1 MDARKS
7 YRSNLS
13 SALVKLE
20 SLPESR
26 TWTEAQW
33 PPQLR
38 ELREQREILKGR
50 AKMSSMV
57 GGGTGRLALPLVDD
71 LEDAQQTALDISMK
85 AFEALERSLKDKS

>member
-1 MDARKS
+1 MDAKKS

-26 TWTEAQW
+26 TWSEAEW
-33 PPQLR
+33 PP
-38 ELREQREILKGR
+38 ELRERRERLKGR

-57 GGGTGRLALPLVDD
+57 GGGTGTLTLPLVDD

-85 AFEALERSLKDKS
+85 AFEALEKSLKDKS